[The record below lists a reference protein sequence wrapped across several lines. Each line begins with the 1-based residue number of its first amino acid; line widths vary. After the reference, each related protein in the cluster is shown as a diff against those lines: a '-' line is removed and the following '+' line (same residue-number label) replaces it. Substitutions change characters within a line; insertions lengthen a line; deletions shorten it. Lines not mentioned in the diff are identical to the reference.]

1 MSRRPFL
8 PLAAAALTAL
18 ALAGCASGAPSSG
31 TATDAAGTGY
41 VTDGKLT
48 VATGEPAYYPWV
60 IDDDPE
66 SGEGFE
72 AAVAYAVAEELGFAE
87 DDVVWVRTTFDE
99 AIAPGPKDFDF
110 NLQQFSITDERKET
124 VDFSS
129 PYYETTQVVVTTG
142 TSPAADATSLADLQS
157 LLIGAQ
163 TGTTSF
169 SAIEQVIQPTQGAQA
184 FNSNDDAKLALENG
198 QVDAIVLD
206 LPTAFYIAGVE
217 LTDGVLVGQ
226 LPTPEGAAGDQF
238 GLVLAKDSPLTA
250 DVTAAVDALRAN
262 GTLED
267 LATEWLGGEGQAP
280 LLK

>member
-226 LPTPEGAAGDQF
+226 LPTPEGAPGDQF

>member
-18 ALAGCASGAPSSG
+18 ALAGCASDAPSSG
-31 TATDAAGTGY
+31 TATDAADTGY

-48 VATGEPAYYPWV
+48 IATGEPAYYPWV

-72 AAVAYAVAEELGFAE
+72 AAVAYAVAEELGFAD

-110 NLQQFSITDERKET
+110 NLQQFSITRRAQAVRRLLLAVLRDDAGRRDHGRPRPRPT
-124 VDFSS
+124 RPPS
-129 PYYETTQVVVTTG
+129 PTCK
-142 TSPAADATSLADLQS
+142 D

-169 SAIEQVIQPTQGAQA
+169 TAIEQVIQPTAGR
-184 FNSNDDAKLALENG
+184 
-198 QVDAIVLD
+198 
-206 LPTAFYIAGVE
+206 AGV
-217 LTDGVLVGQ
+217 Q
-226 LPTPEGAAGDQF
+226 LQRRRQAGSRERPGRRDRR
-238 GLVLAKDSPLTA
+238 STCRPRSTS
-250 DVTAAVDALRAN
+250 RASS
-262 GTLED
+262 
-267 LATEWLGGEGQAP
+267 
-280 LLK
+280 